1 MITVE
6 QVRPFE
12 TCFCDIDIGVYF
24 HHNGYLYYKS
34 NDKEA
39 FLEGTAESITFAA
52 NTIVQF
58 VTVWLEYEVQAL
70 KNVKEKMKYLQDSII
85 HVQPVY
91 KSYAKSFCEMD
102 IGEYFLAEEIL
113 MRKLEKTRAIEVL
126 DGKYIV
132 FASDTPCIPLDV
144 EVQWSIRRVLG

>member
-12 TCFCDIDIGVYF
+12 TCFQDINIGVYF

-34 NDKEA
+34 NGIEA
-39 FLEGTAESITFAA
+39 FLEGTAESVTFAID
-52 NTIVQF
+52 NIVQF
-58 VTVWLEYEVQAL
+58 VNVWFEYEIRAL

-91 KSYAKSFCEMD
+91 KSNAKSFYELD
-102 IGEYFLAEEIL
+102 VSEYFLAEEIL
-113 MRKLEKTRAIEVL
+113 MRKLEKTRAIDVL
-126 DGKYIV
+126 YGDSVTV
-132 FASDTPCIPLDV
+132 FAPDISCTPLDV
-144 EVQWSIRRVLG
+144 EVQWSIRRVL